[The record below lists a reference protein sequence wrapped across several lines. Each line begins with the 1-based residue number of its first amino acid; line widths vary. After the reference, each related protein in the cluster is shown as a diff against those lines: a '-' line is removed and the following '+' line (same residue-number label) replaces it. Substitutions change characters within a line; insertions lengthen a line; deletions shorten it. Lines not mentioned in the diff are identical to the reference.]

1 MVRILLLVTL
11 LSICSGIKFKEPDE
25 YSCET
30 ERKTSGKSSTCSCD
44 KSDRCT
50 LSVTLVFG
58 HVAIP
63 MNNTG
68 LNGTLHMLGFNTP
81 GEDGP
86 AFEVGKVMYVN
97 GTSPGP
103 TLRVRAGDTLRILL
117 INNMPPELVHTGNG
131 VIPQGSHSFDVVNL
145 HTHGLHVSPRAP
157 GDDVINTVVP
167 AHKNHS
173 YEYHIPDD
181 HMGGTHWYHPHWHG
195 AVSIHVNFG
204 AAGMIIIEDAV
215 NQLPAEVA
223 IVEDY
228 IVATFNVDF
237 DDITKITNGYVQTCI
252 CGLPGT
258 ANCFEQACEIDPDS
272 GPTVWKSWQSYIANK
287 SSDQFC
293 ADNEFNVLCVEKNC
307 KGVIIK
313 NGTRVSDFGKDAIS
327 CAAQAEPFFR
337 NPEGYVLSGSSL
349 VLVNGQLEP
358 TLNITANTWVR
369 LRLGFMATG
378 KIL

>member
-1 MVRILLLVTL
+1 MVRLANVRMRSMLLLVQL
-11 LSICSGIKFKEPDE
+11 LSICSGIDFKEPDE

-167 AHKNHS
+167 AHKNHP

-204 AAGMIIIEDAV
+204 AAGMIVVEDAE
-215 NQLPAEVA
+215 NQLPAELRHKDSTGN
-223 IVEDY
+223 IIMEDH
-228 IVATFNVDF
+228 IVAAFHVDF
-237 DDITKITNGYVQTCI
+237 KDITDLTNEYVKNCI
-252 CGLPGT
+252 CLDKSACKNCGLDGT
-258 ANCFEQACEIDPDS
+258 TNTSKKIPSNC
-272 GPTVWKSWQSYIANK
+272 T
-287 SSDQFC
+287 
-293 ADNEFNVLCVEKNC
+293 EFNVSCVLDQQNC
-307 KGVIIK
+307 KTPS
-313 NGTRVSDFGKDAIS
+313 NNTIS
-327 CAAQAEPFFR
+327 CAAQAAPFFVK
-337 NPEGYVLSGSSL
+337 PEGYTNTDELL
-349 VLVNGQLEP
+349 LVNGQLEP

>member
-1 MVRILLLVTL
+1 MVRLANVRLRSMLLLVQL
-11 LSICSGIKFKEPDE
+11 LSICSGIDFKEPDE

-68 LNGTLHMLGFNTP
+68 LNGTLHMLGFNAP

-117 INNMPPELVHTGNG
+117 INNMPPEVVDTGS
-131 VIPQGSHSFDVVNL
+131 IPQGSHDFDVVNL

-167 AHKNHS
+167 AHKNHP

-204 AAGMIIIEDAV
+204 AAGMIVVEDAE
-215 NQLPAEVA
+215 NQLPLELRHKDSNGN
-223 IVEDY
+223 IIMEDY
-228 IVATFNVDF
+228 IVAAFHVDF
-237 DDITKITNGYVQTCI
+237 TDITSVTNEYVKNCI
-252 CGLPGT
+252 CLDKIECKNCGVVDRGGLKTTTSLIPSKCKGSP
-258 ANCFEQACEIDPDS
+258 AN
-272 GPTVWKSWQSYIANK
+272 G
-287 SSDQFC
+287 
-293 ADNEFNVLCVEKNC
+293 EFNVLCVKQHCTTPSN
-307 KGVIIK
+307 
-313 NGTRVSDFGKDAIS
+313 NTIS
-327 CAAQAEPFFR
+327 CAKQAAPFFV
-337 NPEGYVLSGSSL
+337 NPEGYKNTDELL
-349 VLVNGQLEP
+349 LVNGQLEP
-358 TLNITANTWVR
+358 TLNITADTWVR

-378 KIL
+378 KLL